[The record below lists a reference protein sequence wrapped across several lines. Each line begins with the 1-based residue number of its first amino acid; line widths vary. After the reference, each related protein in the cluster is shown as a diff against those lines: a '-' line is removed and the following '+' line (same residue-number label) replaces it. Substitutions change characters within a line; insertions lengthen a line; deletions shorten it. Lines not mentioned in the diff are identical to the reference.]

1 MTNISW
7 SQEVVEEIVT
17 ESEETA
23 IEEDSTFIRYWNKG
37 AYNHWPKEIEQEEPL
52 IKDESFQDFKQKYS
66 NSDFDYTDKKYEGIT
81 FLERVRKKFYS
92 FIRSYLPGFSK
103 ATGNVI
109 IYIFIFLGVCA
120 IIFAIYRLF
129 FAGDKLF
136 QTEKREDNLSSEI
149 EFVEKNLEQI
159 NIDLYIQKA
168 LDNQQWNEAIR
179 YLQLANL
186 QLLAKKGLIE
196 WDYRKTN
203 LDFLYEIKDE
213 QLKKQFKNTSTV
225 FNYVWFGDFEMDL
238 ATFQRFQN
246 DFLNL
251 KKELS

>member
-1 MTNISW
+1 M
-7 SQEVVEEIVT
+7 EVEATEEY
-17 ESEETA
+17 EAS
-23 IEEDSTFIRYWNKG
+23 IEEDTTTIKYWNKD
-37 AYNHWPKEIEQEEPL
+37 AFNQWPKEAKQDEPL
-52 IKDESFQDFKQKYS
+52 MKDESFQELKQKYS
-66 NSDFDYTDKKYEGIT
+66 NPDFDYTDKKYEGVT
-81 FLERVRKKFYS
+81 FLERISKKIS
-92 FIRSYLPGFSK
+92 NFIREYLPGFST

-109 IYIFIFLGVCA
+109 FYIFIFLGACA

-129 FAGDKLF
+129 FAGDRLF
-136 QTEKREDNLSSEI
+136 NTEKREDDLSSEI
-149 EFVEKNLEQI
+149 EFVERNLEQI

-168 LDNQQWNEAIR
+168 LDNQKWNEAIR

-186 QLLAKKGLIE
+186 QLLAKKGYIE

-213 QLKKQFKNTSTV
+213 NLKEQFKNTSTV
-225 FNYVWFGDFEMDL
+225 FNYVWFGEFEMDL

-251 KKELS
+251 KKKLS